1 MPGMRR
7 VKNGFSP
14 QLMFAMLC
22 QNLRDNMTNVVK
34 AIAKE
39 GGNIAKDARLN
50 IEKRTGKKVIS
61 SVNAKDKLQ
70 LDIKSE
76 D

>member
-1 MPGMRR
+1 MRR